1 MARNNGI
8 EFHLEGERELHIN
21 MQRRMD
27 LCTNAG
33 RAALQNAGLLIVA
46 KAKDN
51 LKANGSIASGN
62 LRSSGM
68 VQKVAGDADAID
80 AGFFGQGSEEG
91 YAFFVEYGRRAG
103 KMPPPDELIEWVR
116 KKNMKNTALSSALV
130 HVNGRRRKRK
140 KAYTL
145 NDLLT
150 SAAWGLAKNIAKN
163 GTKPHPFFKPALEA
177 TKGKVRQL
185 LKRAIKKETDRN
197 E

>member
-8 EFHLEGERELHIN
+8 EFHLEGERELYIN

-33 RAALQNAGLLIVA
+33 RAALQNAGLLVVA

-51 LKANGSIASGN
+51 LKANGSIASGQ
-62 LRSSGM
+62 LRASGK

-80 AGFFGQGSEEG
+80 AGFFGQGSEGG
-91 YAFFVEYGRRAG
+91 YAFFVEYGRRTG